1 MDLRR
6 KVLAAH
12 HRGISQRQ
20 LADQFGLAL
29 STVHGWIKRHR
40 ETGSLAP
47 LAAPGA
53 APKLD
58 ADGQAALRGVIDAEP
73 DATLAEW
80 ADALDAQIGV
90 RIDPSTVRRYALRFG
105 LTRKKRRPAP
115 WSATVTT

>member
-12 HRGISQRQ
+12 DRGDSQRR
-20 LADQFGLAL
+20 LAARFGLAL

-40 ETGSLAP
+40 ETGSITP
-47 LAAPGA
+47 RSAPGA

-58 ADGQAALRGVIDAEP
+58 ADGRAALRAIIEAEP

-80 ADALDAQIGV
+80 AAALRDRTGV
-90 RIDPSTVRRYALRFG
+90 GLDPSTVRRYALRFG
-105 LTRKKRRPAP
+105 LTRKKRRREPR
-115 WSATVTT
+115 SVTATT